1 MRQKGTL
8 EQETAFSPEDQGKR
22 RHRVLGVVQGSH
34 EKSGLDRETWEGEV
48 SVFVWRKEE
57 VLGHVWDRKYTGLVR
72 RCA

>member
-1 MRQKGTL
+1 MGQKGTL

-22 RHRVLGVVQGSH
+22 RYRVLGVVQGSH
-34 EKSGLDRETWEGEV
+34 EKSGLDREIWEGEV

-72 RCA
+72 RCG